1 MRQPLR
7 ANAAQR
13 QQISHIKSYPAPVGG
28 LNTRDSLAAMDPR
41 DAVTLDNLYPHG
53 TYVELRGGSTDHAT
67 GMTGNGK
74 TLAIYNGI
82 TGTNTM
88 WCTTASGTYNV
99 SSAGAVGASVA
110 ARTNGKHQWVN
121 FGDGTS
127 QWLIMCN
134 GVDKPLYYD
143 GAAWVAVDGASTPA
157 LTGITTTKL
166 IAPMIFKGRLIFI
179 EKDTLSFWYLASGT
193 AGGALT
199 EFDLSGVAQKGGYL
213 MACASISID
222 AGDGPDDRFVAITS
236 EGEIII
242 YVGTNPSVAANWAL
256 VGVFTVGKPL
266 GRRCLTKY
274 GADLVVITQ
283 NGVFPLSRAI
293 LSSIINYKTAL
304 SDKIQNIFNEDSI
317 SYGSTFGWEAIVYPA
332 QTALV
337 VNIPISEDG
346 EHRQYV
352 MNTLTNSWC
361 RFLEWDAECFGVFN
375 KDLYFCTGTKVVK
388 AWTGTSDNGSNIES
402 NGKHAFQ
409 YFNTPGQ
416 RKEFV
421 MFRPVLA
428 VNGPLQ
434 FLTGVDVDFEDRIV
448 SGSAT
453 YSVTSGAQWDVSLW
467 DVGMWAAGLEIRK
480 EWTSPASYT
489 GYCGAGKLKTASN
502 ALTIQW
508 IASDMVIQMGDGI

>member
-7 ANAAQR
+7 AKANVR
-13 QQISHIKSYPAPVGG
+13 QQISNISSYPAPVGG
-28 LNTRDSLAAMDPR
+28 LNARDSLVAMEPQ
-41 DAVTLDNLYPHG
+41 DAISLDNFYPHG
-53 TYVELRGGSTDHAT
+53 TYVELRGGSADHAT

-74 TLAIYNGI
+74 TLAIYNSMS
-82 TGTNTM
+82 GTNTM

-110 ARTNGKHQWVN
+110 ARTNGKHQWIN

-143 GAAWVAVDGASTPA
+143 GAAWTAVDGATTPA

-166 IAPMIFKGRLIFI
+166 IAPMIFKGRLIFL
-179 EKDTLSFWYLASGT
+179 EKDSLSFWYLASGV

-199 EFDLSGVAQKGGYL
+199 EFDLSGVAQKGGYI
-213 MACASISID
+213 MAAAAISID

-242 YVGTNPSVAANWAL
+242 YVGTNPSVAANWSL

-266 GRRCLTKY
+266 GRRCFTKY

-293 LSSIINYKTAL
+293 LSSTINYKTAL

-317 SYGSTFGWEAIVYPA
+317 LYGTTFGWEATVFPT
-332 QTALV
+332 QTAMLV
-337 VNIPISEDG
+337 NVPISEGG

-352 MNTLTNSWC
+352 MNTLTNAWC

-375 KDLYFCTGTKVVK
+375 NELYFCTGTKVVK
-388 AWTGTSDNGSNIES
+388 AWTGTDDNGSDIVAY
-402 NGKHAFQ
+402 GKQAFQ
-409 YFNTPGQ
+409 YFGSPGVQ
-416 RKEFV
+416 KEFV
-421 MFRPVLA
+421 MFRPILS
-428 VNGPLQ
+428 VNGPVS
-434 FLTGVDVDFEDRIV
+434 FLTDVDVDFADTPI
-448 SGSAT
+448 SGTAT
-453 YSVTSGAQWDVSLW
+453 YSVSSGAQWDVSFW
-467 DVGMWAAGLEIRK
+467 DVGVWAAGLEVRK
-480 EWTSPASYT
+480 EWTTTANYT
-489 GYCGAGKLKTASN
+489 GDCASGKIQIATN

-508 IASDMVIQMGDGI
+508 IASDMMFQRGGGI